1 MDFWAVGLDG
11 WMGALVSAAVA
22 AVVTIVVANRVLLR
36 TLTHERELLREEQ
49 RMGAFAELCAALQA
63 VGAARG
69 PAALVDA
76 STRAYFHFEM
86 WKMYLRAEHR
96 PFAYDVGRAIRT
108 CVRQADEWGAVEVQP
123 SPTTFVQDVG
133 LEAAVRYIIQWGT
146 DWHADESRRH
156 DIEQWFR
163 GNFSVEEPDT

>member
-11 WMGALVSAAVA
+11 WIGALLSAAIA

-63 VGAARG
+63 VGAARD

-96 PFAYDVGRAIRT
+96 SFAWDVGRAIRA
-108 CVRQADEWGAVEVQP
+108 CVREADEWGAVEVER
-123 SPTTFVQDVG
+123 SPTTYVHDNG
-133 LEAAVRYIIQWGT
+133 LEAAVRHIIQKGT
-146 DWHADESRRH
+146 DWHADESDRPK
-156 DIEQWFR
+156 IQQWFES
-163 GNFSVEEPDT
+163 NFSVKNPGA